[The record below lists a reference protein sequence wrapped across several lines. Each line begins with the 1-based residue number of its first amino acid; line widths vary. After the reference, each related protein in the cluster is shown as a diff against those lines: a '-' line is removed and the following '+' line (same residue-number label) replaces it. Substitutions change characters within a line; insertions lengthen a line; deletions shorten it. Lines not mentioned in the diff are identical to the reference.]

1 METMNTGPQQ
11 SPSLTIA
18 IASILM
24 FVGRVALYT
33 RHHAGHIKTQDGE
46 TCRELGNS
54 VHNLER
60 LGRWI
65 YEMNTACAL
74 SELQLLQNE
83 MQNNQTLIDHHL
95 NEIGAN
101 SMKLLKQALT
111 EHCSKTELTTQIS
124 KK

>member
-1 METMNTGPQQ
+1 MNPDPQQ
-11 SPSLTIA
+11 NPSLTIA
-18 IASILM
+18 LARILI

-33 RHHAGHIKTQDGE
+33 RHHAGHINTQDGE

-60 LGRWI
+60 LGRCI
-65 YEMNTACAL
+65 YEMNIACAL
-74 SELQLLQNE
+74 SELQHLQNE

-111 EHCSKTELTTQIS
+111 EHFSTSELTTQNS
-124 KK
+124 KE